1 MTEQR
6 QIVLARTA
14 GVSLTKDIFELRS
27 GPIEPP
33 SDGQVLVRVMMLSID
48 PYLRT
53 LIGSRPVVGTSCVIG
68 SVMRGRAV
76 GEVIESR
83 SPQMPA
89 GALVIGD
96 LGWQEVAT
104 MDARALR
111 LLPKLPYPISWQM
124 GVLGLP
130 GVTALLAFDL
140 IALPQ
145 CSETVFISSAAGGVG
160 SSAGQIAK
168 ARGCRTIGATSAG
181 KIDVCRESFGYQ
193 FCVDRDSPGGLAA
206 ELAEFTDEID
216 VVFDNVGDVILNSVV
231 PLMRPR
237 GRIILCGRLASYDQ
251 SVPSP
256 KLEALWELML
266 MRRLRVEGFNVRDHF
281 DQLESAVLQLAALAD
296 RGLLVQVETVIRGLE
311 NAPATL
317 VGLLSG
323 KYKGKVLVE
332 LT

>member
-1 MTEQR
+1 MNEQR

-14 GVSLTKDIFELRS
+14 GISLTQDIFELRS
-27 GPIEPP
+27 GPISPP
-33 SDGQVLVRVMMLSID
+33 SDGQVVVRVKMLSID

-53 LIGSRPVVGTSCVIG
+53 LIGSKPVFGPSSAIG
-68 SVMRGRAV
+68 SLMRGRAL

-83 SPQMPA
+83 SPKMPT
-89 GALVIGD
+89 GALVVGD
-96 LGWQEVAT
+96 LGWQEFAT
-104 MDARALR
+104 MDVHALR
-111 LLPKLPYPISWQM
+111 LLPKLPYPISWQL

-140 IALPQ
+140 IGVPQ

-160 SSAGQIAK
+160 SAAGQIAK
-168 ARGCRTIGATSAG
+168 ARGCRTIGSTSAG
-181 KIDVCRESFGYQ
+181 KLEVCRESFGYQ
-193 FCVDRDSPGGLAA
+193 FCVDRDSPSGLAA
-206 ELAEFTDEID
+206 ELAKLTDEID
-216 VVFDNVGDVILNSVV
+216 VVFDNVGDVTLNAVV

-251 SVPSP
+251 PVPSP
-256 KLEALWELML
+256 KLDGHWELML
-266 MRRLRVEGFNVRDHF
+266 MRRLRVEGFNVRDHL
-281 DQLESAVLQLAALAD
+281 DQLERAVLELASLAD
-296 RGLLVQVETVIRGLE
+296 CGLLVQVETVIRGLE

-332 LT
+332 LP